1 MQTRKEQKFSGKPW
15 ISESILNSINNKNNL
30 YKYLQTHDNH
40 ELKKKYNKMK
50 KILKKTIFAV
60 EQNFY
65 ERLFDKYQNDSKK
78 IWSLINEITCCE
90 KRNKTTIKSLK
101 KLMGAQQLIPK
112 QLLIH

>member
-1 MQTRKEQKFSGKPW
+1 
-15 ISESILNSINNKNNL
+15 
-30 YKYLQTHDNH
+30 
-40 ELKKKYNKMK
+40 MK

-101 KLMGAQQLIPK
+101 NLMGAQQLIPK